1 MGKGT
6 DDFES
11 LLAYMPEGWEAKAK
25 ELGALQRA
33 RKVKTAGELLKL
45 ILLYLTEGKS
55 FAGTSALLRL
65 GGDIQLNK
73 IGVYKR
79 IRSSAEWLKWLCVNF
94 FRNSGLLA
102 EKPQWLKGKQV
113 CLVDAS
119 EDVICGSRKS
129 YFRLHYCLDLFT
141 LEMRELKVTDIKTG
155 EALTN
160 FTQLGKKDIVLG
172 DRIYGSIPGMRY
184 LLEQKSGY
192 VLRLRARAFT
202 VYNEQGQKI
211 SLLWRLKGLKTSE
224 SRSFEVMYLHEGSYV
239 PLRICAMRKDHNS
252 ERAGLKRLKKTNQRK
267 HQGAEVSKLQ
277 SAYNR
282 YIIVATSL
290 AETVSASQVLELYR
304 MRWQI
309 ELVFKRLKS
318 LFQYNEIPVKLDE
331 TAYAWFY
338 GKLLLAALC
347 ERLVNEGRFPSGAD
361 GEKKTKHPKTL
372 NG

>member
-1 MGKGT
+1 MGAEI
-6 DDFES
+6 DNFES
-11 LLAYMPEGWEAKAK
+11 LMAFMPEGWEAKAK

-33 RKVKTAGELLKL
+33 RNVKTAEELLKL

-55 FAGTSALLRL
+55 FAGTSALLRM
-65 GGDIQLNK
+65 GGDIELNK

-79 IRSSAEWLKWLCVNF
+79 VRSSAEWLKWLCEHFYRHN
-94 FRNSGLLA
+94 GLLA

-113 CLVDAS
+113 CLVDSS

-141 LEMRELKVTDIKTG
+141 LGMRELKVTDIKTG

-160 FTQLGKKDIVLG
+160 FANLGKNDIVIG
-172 DRIYGSIPGMRY
+172 DRGYGTMPGIRY
-184 LLEQKSGY
+184 LKEQGSGF

-202 VYNEQGQKI
+202 VYNRQGRKI
-211 SLLWRLKGLKTSE
+211 SLLGRLKGLKAGE
-224 SRSFEVMYLHEGSYV
+224 SRSFEVRYLHEGEYV
-239 PLRICAMRKDHNS
+239 PLRICAMRKDRDS
-252 ERAGLKRLKKTNQRK
+252 ERAGFKRLKKENQHKR
-267 HQGAEVSKLQ
+267 HGAEVSELR

-290 AETVSASQVLELYR
+290 AEKASASQVLELYR

-318 LFQYNEIPVKLDE
+318 LFRYNEIPVKLDQ

-347 ERLVNEGRFPSGAD
+347 ERLVNEGRFPL
-361 GEKKTKHPKTL
+361 EKKRKI
-372 NG
+372 N

>member
-1 MGKGT
+1 MGAEN

-11 LLAYMPEGWEAKAK
+11 LMAFMPEGWEAKAK

-33 RKVKTAGELLKL
+33 RNVKTPGELLKL

-55 FAGTSALLRL
+55 FAGTSALLRM
-65 GGDIQLNK
+65 GGDIELNK

-79 IRSSAEWLKWLCVNF
+79 IRSSAEWLKWLCGNF
-94 FRNSGLLA
+94 YRHNGLLA

-113 CLVDAS
+113 CLVDSS

-141 LEMRELKVTDIKTG
+141 LGMRELKVTDIKTG

-160 FTQLGKKDIVLG
+160 FTNIRKNDIVVG
-172 DRIYGSIPGMRY
+172 DRIYGSIPGIHY
-184 LLEQKSGY
+184 LNKQGSEY

-202 VYNEQGQKI
+202 VYNEQGRKI
-211 SLLWRLKGLKTSE
+211 SLLGRLKGLKTGE
-224 SRSFEVMYLHEGSYV
+224 NRSFEVRYLHDGEYM
-239 PLRICAMRKDHNS
+239 PLRICAMKKDRDS

-267 HQGAEVSKLQ
+267 KQGAEVSELQ
-277 SAYNR
+277 SAYNK

-290 AETVSASQVLELYR
+290 SEDISAAQVLELYR

-318 LFQYNEIPVKLDE
+318 LFRYNEIPMKLDK

-347 ERLVNEGRFPSGAD
+347 ERLVNEGRFHSCMPM
-361 GEKKTKHPKTL
+361 KKKQ
-372 NG
+372 